1 MDECKGER
9 LEEVLAAFSA
19 AVLKKVVTDEVAAS
33 GEHPPLALTLALEKR
48 GYQDD
53 KTELS
58 GLILAHKISLQK
70 VWEKRQEAG
79 AKFRDFA
86 ELMGVKERGLARKHE
101 EAHHRE
107 QTGASASVSD
117 DARREMGRAVRNN
130 WSGNERWMETLLHGD
145 AGARKDGPF
154 GMPFD
159 RVWRR
164 VEQNRLGE
172 LEAADSGLLEQLDG
186 RVRMHKDRLERWQSY
201 RRSMFGERTEGAPS
215 PSKSKTRKS
224 GKGIDL
230 GFGAHENLRL
240 GRMSPLKG
248 ASRKVGLSSDY
259 RALLQGLESE
269 LGETEHTPDSLGF
282 LQDRRPPKRAS
293 MGTQASHEA
302 TSEISE
308 LEDDSFDKTPEEP
321 DEPTIRPF
329 HSKLESPKRLPV
341 RPQLQRPAQSSS
353 DSIRKASITMPT
365 PPLEPPQQDPPPH
378 RDSYSQD
385 FSTSSQS
392 PVQEQESPDEH
403 PPLSPTQAAADK
415 ILESMNNASPSPSKR
430 SKPRHTLS
438 LAERTRLSMA
448 PRGSSLFL
456 EEEDADLDHTM
467 ASATTPPT
475 TADPTSL
482 VEVDEPS
489 DLVSRTRRSMAGFEK
504 AKQKA
509 QLERRRSQRRSK
521 HPPKREGSYFP
532 REEDTVIAEEMMGE
546 EDMEAVF
553 RSRPKIA
560 ASPIPSPIPSPSKED
575 FDDDYR

>member
-19 AVLKKVVTDEVAAS
+19 TVLKKVVTEETSAN
-33 GEHPPLALTLALEKR
+33 GEHPALALALALEKR

-53 KTELS
+53 KTEIS
-58 GLILAHKISLQK
+58 GLIVAHKVSLQK
-70 VWEKRQEAG
+70 IWEKRQEAG
-79 AKFRDFA
+79 TKFRDFA
-86 ELMGVKERGLARKHE
+86 DLMGVKERGIARKHE
-101 EAHHRE
+101 EARHRE
-107 QTGASASVSD
+107 QTGSSSDVSD
-117 DARREMGRAVRNN
+117 DARHEMRRTVRNN

-145 AGARKDGPF
+145 TGARKDGPF

-159 RVWRR
+159 RIWRR
-164 VEQNRLGE
+164 VEQNRLSE

-186 RVRMHKDRLERWQSY
+186 RVRMHKERLEKWQSY
-201 RRSMFGERTEGAPS
+201 RRSMFGEKTEGAPS
-215 PSKSKTRKS
+215 PSKPKAVKS
-224 GKGIDL
+224 GRGIDL
-230 GFGAHENLRL
+230 GFGAHEDLRL
-240 GRMSPLKG
+240 GRISPQKG
-248 ASRKVGLSSDY
+248 APREVGLNSDY
-259 RALLQGLESE
+259 RALLRDLESE
-269 LGETEHTPDSLGF
+269 LAETEKPPEPLSF
-282 LQDRRPPKRAS
+282 LQDRRQPKRAS
-293 MGTQASHEA
+293 MGTQASQ
-302 TSEISE
+302 SEISE
-308 LEDDSFDKTPEEP
+308 LEDDSFDKTPEEL

-353 DSIRKASITMPT
+353 ESIRKTSVTAST
-365 PPLEPPQQDPPPH
+365 PPLEPPQQETLS
-378 RDSYSQD
+378 RQSSYSRD
-385 FSTSSQS
+385 FSTSSRS
-392 PVQEQESPDEH
+392 PAREEEAQDEQ

-415 ILESMNNASPSPSKR
+415 ILESMNNASPSPNKR

-448 PRGSSLFL
+448 PRSSSLFL
-456 EEEDADLDHTM
+456 EEEDADLDPTVT
-467 ASATTPPT
+467 SATTPPT
-475 TADPTSL
+475 TTDPTS
-482 VEVDEPS
+482 VIEEDEPS

-521 HPPKREGSYFP
+521 VPPRREGSYFP
-532 REEDTVIAEEMMGE
+532 REEDTVITEEMMAE

-560 ASPIPSPIPSPSKED
+560 ASPLPSPIKDD